1 MHTIHNVI
9 YRISYVLLAK
19 CTDILKTQNDK
30 SGTQALHN
38 VCNWLFL
45 DKPAIEYHDL
55 ENVKIIS
62 YRELKAAKE
71 IVASHLKCIEYPEFI
86 GIDLNILECCVPSLM
101 LG

>member
-1 MHTIHNVI
+1 MLF
-9 YRISYVLLAK
+9 YRVSYFPLANCK
-19 CTDILKTQNDK
+19 RLRIQDRNDP
-30 SGTQALHN
+30 QALHN
-38 VCNWLFL
+38 VCNWLYL

-71 IVASHLKCIEYPEFI
+71 TVSNHLKCIKYPEFI
-86 GIDLNILECCVPSLM
+86 GIDLNISECCVPSLM